1 MLPVP
6 LDAALECSIL
16 SIVSLLLAAR
26 VAGSR
31 WAAALPSGNRS
42 PSVPVRDADI
52 LESGLLRKQVPEYY
66 GSISATL
73 SFLQTIGLSCSL
85 YSTFIFH
92 SFNQHVSKSY

>member
-26 VAGSR
+26 VAGSQ
-31 WAAALPSGNRS
+31 WAATLPSGNRS

-52 LESGLLRKQVPEYY
+52 LESGLLRKQVPECYASSY
-66 GSISATL
+66 ISL
-73 SFLQTIGLSCSL
+73 STNRMNL
-85 YSTFIFH
+85 
-92 SFNQHVSKSY
+92 NPSKLCPR